1 MSSGYEYAVVM
12 LTIAVLIVV
21 VIEIVRRFD
30 RLGK

>member
-12 LTIAVLIVV
+12 FTIAVLIVV

-30 RLGK
+30 RLDK